1 VRDRRSLTFAVVV
14 SLLLHGV
21 FALSLSA
28 TRVHLVT
35 NGIEMGSPLTVVSM
49 TPPTLQQPSPPV
61 ASEPSAVKPPDI
73 TPPAREART
82 KATTDVPA
90 KPETVKPEPVKTPRD
105 LEIGPPRQTNT
116 DEGPFV
122 SPIDRSTAWMNVAE
136 VTNYA
141 LLQGVSIDVT
151 NGEFRLSTELDVR
164 VRARGD
170 LVLEYPIDAAL
181 LGEEGAVY
189 IMLLIDEQGGKRDVR
204 VLNGKPV
211 FVAAVLRA
219 LEPIQFTPGR
229 LRGNPV
235 RSILLLEFDF
245 RREPPP
251 LGVL

>member
-35 NGIEMGSPLTVVSM
+35 NGLQAGLPLTVVSM
-49 TPPTLQQPSPPV
+49 VQATSATKPPPV
-61 ASEPSAVKPPDI
+61 TTEPVMQRQPKPV
-73 TPPAREART
+73 EAR
-82 KATTDVPA
+82 AESRSNPPRDVPA
-90 KPETVKPEPVKTPRD
+90 KAPEPAKRPPRD
-105 LEIGPPRQTNT
+105 VETGPPRQTNT
-116 DEGPFV
+116 EEGPFV

-136 VTNYA
+136 VVNYE
-141 LLQGVSIDVT
+141 LLRGVPIDVS
-151 NGEFRLSTELDVR
+151 NGEYRLSTELDVR

-170 LVLEYPIDAAL
+170 LVLEYPVDAAL

-189 IMLLIDEQGGKRDVR
+189 IMLLIDEQGAKRDVR

-211 FVAAVLRA
+211 FAATVLRA

-229 LRGNPV
+229 IRGNAV

-251 LGVL
+251 LGVLL